1 MYSKNLRSLVEA
13 LADAFAAHEESVF
26 NFAQAELLH
35 GGPRQRRN
43 SDHRGAL
50 EAAAAR
56 YRETSRAL
64 LAARG
69 AILAALEDAR

>member
-1 MYSKNLRSLVEA
+1 MTTNLRA
-13 LADAFAAHEESVF
+13 LIDAYADAFSTHEESVF
-26 NFAQAELLH
+26 HFAQAELLH

-50 EAAAAR
+50 ETAAAR

-69 AILAALEDAR
+69 EILAALEST